1 MAVVSVSW
9 LVIVL
14 LNSFAVF
21 QVKYGDVA
29 VTPLG
34 VPSARVIVFYVE
46 SFHKS
51 FADLDRIRGDPAL
64 YASDLVDQVVHRGS
78 EGRNYVSIAW
88 LPLK

>member
-1 MAVVSVSW
+1 MIE

-21 QVKYGDVA
+21 QVNYGDVA

-34 VPSARVIVFYVE
+34 VPSAGVIVSHVE

-64 YASDLVDQVVHRGS
+64 YASDLVDQVVHLGS
-78 EGRNYVSIAW
+78 EGGNYVSIAW